1 MSTIS
6 LQIPAF
12 LEEFMTDMIDDG
24 YAKSKAD
31 VVCKALVLLREEE
44 AINSVLR
51 AEKEGREGKL
61 LEGDLD
67 ELAKRYSS
75 RTQK

>member
-6 LQIPAF
+6 LQIPTF
-12 LEEFMTDMIDDG
+12 LEDFMTDMVNDG
-24 YAKSKAD
+24 YAVSKAD
-31 VVCKALVLLREEE
+31 VVRKALILLREEK

-67 ELAKRYSS
+67 ELAKKYS
-75 RTQK
+75 QKHTV